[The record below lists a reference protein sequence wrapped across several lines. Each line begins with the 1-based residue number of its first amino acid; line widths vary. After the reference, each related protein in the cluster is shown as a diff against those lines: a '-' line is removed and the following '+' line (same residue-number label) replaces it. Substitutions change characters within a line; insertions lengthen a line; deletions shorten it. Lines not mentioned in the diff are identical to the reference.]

1 MASTPYTGGADQ
13 LSVEN
18 AVGSSRIYLKNK
30 EYALVYIFAHIC
42 LPLGS
47 HTEHEHAWF

>member
-18 AVGSSRIYLKNK
+18 AAGSSRIYLKKK
-30 EYALVYIFAHIC
+30 EYVLVYIFARIC
-42 LPLGS
+42 PPLGS
-47 HTEHEHAWF
+47 HAEHEQA